1 MFRRNNP
8 VSGLQTSDSTS
19 QTTSHQSMTE
29 LPLRPA
35 QAPSMSAPSAPQAA
49 SSVQPLSTR
58 PVSMAPAS
66 APGKAADLP
75 NSRFG
80 GIPGV
85 LPRRVG
91 APEAGSPASST
102 GSEPGLRKLI
112 VGREISM
119 SGDITACDIL
129 MVEGNIEATLRD
141 GKHLEITEDGH
152 FKGSAE
158 VDEADIAGKFE
169 GSITVRG
176 RLKLRATGRI
186 DGTISYGEIEVE
198 AGGRL
203 VGELKILSATSQ
215 KRESEASVRMA
226 VGAEG

>member
-8 VSGLQTSDSTS
+8 VSGLQSSDNSATP
-19 QTTSHQSMTE
+19 QTMSE

-35 QAPSMSAPSAPQAA
+35 HAAPVQAA
-49 SSVQPLSTR
+49 APVAQQASGVQPLAPR
-58 PVSMAPAS
+58 PVMAAPAA
-66 APGKAADLP
+66 APGKTADLP

-91 APEAGSPASST
+91 AAGEVGSVAGADPA
-102 GSEPGLRKLI
+102 GLRKLI
-112 VGREISM
+112 VGKEISM

-152 FKGSAE
+152 FKGAAE

-176 RLKLRATGRI
+176 RLKLRASGRI
-186 DGTISYGEIEVE
+186 EGTISYGEIEVE

-203 VGELKILSATSQ
+203 VGELKILSSVGQKKTETETST
-215 KRESEASVRMA
+215 RMA

>member
-1 MFRRNNP
+1 VSCRVVSARP
-8 VSGLQTSDSTS
+8 V
-19 QTTSHQSMTE
+19 
-29 LPLRPA
+29 RA
-35 QAPSMSAPSAPQAA
+35 APAA
-49 SSVQPLSTR
+49 SAEQ
-58 PVSMAPAS
+58 
-66 APGKAADLP
+66 
-75 NSRFG
+75 
-80 GIPGV
+80 
-85 LPRRVG
+85 
-91 APEAGSPASST
+91 
-102 GSEPGLRKLI
+102 PGLRKLI

-169 GSITVRG
+169 GTLTVRG

-186 DGTISYGEIEVE
+186 EGTISYGEIEVE

-203 VGELKILSATSQ
+203 VGELKILSATAQ
-215 KRESEASVRMA
+215 KKHENQASARVVA
-226 VGAEG
+226 GAEG